1 MLDAAAGFF
10 DLEGGGDRPAGDSV
24 GVQGEL
30 YLRFVLATGE
40 EFVLPAMGVQEVA
53 GMTPDRISAVP
64 NVPPVVMGAYNW
76 RGQVIWVGDLGQFLG
91 MAPLN
96 TNRAEISVIVVAD
109 QGVTC
114 GLAVDRVV
122 GTEFLDPRQLR
133 PPLSPDLVQGNF
145 LVQGE
150 WFLGEGLPVMRLLE
164 PKALVDSRLWFS
176 VA

>member
-1 MLDAAAGFF
+1 MVDAAAGFL
-10 DLEGGGDRPAGDSV
+10 DGSGERAADQ

-30 YLRFVLATGE
+30 YLRFVLSSGA
-40 EFVLPAMGVQEVA
+40 EFALPAMGVQEVA
-53 GMTPDRISAVP
+53 GMSPDRISSVP

-91 MAPLN
+91 LPPLN
-96 TNRAEISVIVVAD
+96 TNRPELSVIVVAD

-114 GLAVDRVV
+114 GLAIDRVV
-122 GTEFLDPRQLR
+122 GAEFLDPRQLR
-133 PPLSPDLVQGNF
+133 PPLSGEDFAQGKL

-150 WFLGEGLPVMRLLE
+150 WLLADGAVVRLLE
-164 PKALVDSRLWFS
+164 PKALVDSHLWHS

>member
-1 MLDAAAGFF
+1 MVDATTNFF
-10 DLEGGGDRPAGDSV
+10 DTERTAESGSAV
-24 GVQGEL
+24 HGEL
-30 YLRFVLATGE
+30 YLRFGLTSGE

-91 MAPLN
+91 MPPLN
-96 TNRAEISVIVVAD
+96 TNRAELSVIVVAD
-109 QGVTC
+109 RGVTC

-133 PPLSPDLVQGNF
+133 PPLSSETMPQGKA

-150 WFLGEGLPVMRLLE
+150 WVVGEAVIRLLE
-164 PKALVDSRLWFS
+164 PKALVDSPLWFS